1 MEKREE
7 HACPASPLGLRG
19 EKMSFSLEHFGEA
32 LRSRHETFR
41 GWGRDH
47 EVYLVELF
55 FSTDYLLFPQ
65 NGTISWHHQEAQ
77 TNTVILVDDDP
88 LTVERMLTFLY
99 TREYDDEAPAQ
110 IEEPVA
116 TSKDALGSMLDDDG
130 HWTSSF
136 AISEN
141 SARAAVDGKETD
153 RVLSVLDLSRALI
166 NIAVYA
172 IAEKYNLEDLKKAAR
187 VRCLSQTWA
196 SWPLDDLRII
206 AKEVYSSTP
215 SSDRGLRDKVISDC
229 ADHAQEL
236 TEHEDW
242 ISLTKM
248 DGDLAFDLFQKMTK
262 KHTGAILEVANS
274 RSQAIDL
281 LGKKVELLQENDELQ
296 QAMVNFDLQLDEAL
310 ENAKD
315 TDGCRH
321 CSSSFDSYLERRGR
335 SSAADVKLVQR
346 CKKCR
351 TRHAL

>member
-1 MEKREE
+1 M
-7 HACPASPLGLRG
+7 
-19 EKMSFSLEHFGEA
+19 
-32 LRSRHETFR
+32 
-41 GWGRDH
+41 
-47 EVYLVELF
+47 
-55 FSTDYLLFPQ
+55 
-65 NGTISWHHQEAQ
+65 
-77 TNTVILVDDDP
+77 ILVDDDP

-116 TSKDALGSMLDDDG
+116 TSKDVLGSMLQDDDR
-130 HWTSSF
+130 WTSSF

-141 SARAAVDGKETD
+141 SATAAVDGKVTD
-153 RVLSVLDLSRALI
+153 RVLSVLNLSRALI

-196 SWPLDDLRII
+196 SWPLDDLRVI

-242 ISLTKM
+242 ISLIKM
-248 DGDLAFDLFQKMTK
+248 DGDLAFDLFQKMTN
-262 KHTGAILEVANS
+262 KHTGAILEVANT

-296 QAMVNFDLQLDEAL
+296 QAMVNFDLQLDEGL

-335 SSAADVKLVQR
+335 SSAGGVKLVQR